1 MTETI
6 FDMSGVYGGELFSP
20 PGATVLDF
28 KALNGTNCYCA
39 AESADAVRNTVAAGR
54 TQLPG
59 MKLNWIDTGDYHYLT
74 AILMESVCE
83 PFELLLYDNHSDR
96 QALAFEQPGMLSCG
110 SWVQWALDHNPNL
123 RTVRWVNGDGVLS
136 TTPNSSGSEM
146 AATTIGA
153 SLPLYLSIDLDILG
167 VRDFTTDWN
176 QGSTTFDWLKT
187 SLIKEAGRRKIHGID
202 ICGGL
207 TAAKGARSSDL
218 TKNKALRLALREYI
232 LENFNTTSL

>member
-6 FDMSGVYGGELFSP
+6 FDMSGVYGGELFFP
-20 PGATVLDF
+20 PGAAVLDF
-28 KALNGTNCYCA
+28 KTLNGTNCYCA
-39 AESADAVRNTVAAGR
+39 AESADAVRRIIAEG
-54 TQLPG
+54 QIQIPG
-59 MKLNWIDTGDYHYLT
+59 TKLNWIDTGDYHYLT
-74 AILMESVCE
+74 AILMESVRE

-96 QALAFEQPGMLSCG
+96 QALAFEQPGMFSCG

-123 RTVRWVNGDGVLS
+123 RTVRWVNGDGILS
-136 TTPNSSGSEM
+136 ITENPSGGEVASNTNGAPLTTY
-146 AATTIGA
+146 I
-153 SLPLYLSIDLDILG
+153 SIDLDILG
-167 VRDFTTDWN
+167 TLEFATDWN
-176 QGSTTFDWLKT
+176 QGSMTFNWLKS

>member
-20 PGATVLDF
+20 PGAAVLDF
-28 KALNGTNCYCA
+28 KTLNGTNCYCA
-39 AESADAVRNTVAAGR
+39 AESADAVRRIIAEG
-54 TQLPG
+54 QIQIPG
-59 MKLNWIDTGDYHYLT
+59 TKLNWIDTGDYHYLT
-74 AILMESVCE
+74 AILMESVRE

-123 RTVRWVNGDGVLS
+123 RTVRWVNGNGVLS

-176 QGSTTFDWLKT
+176 QGSMTFDWLKT
-187 SLIKEAGRRKIHGID
+187 SLIKEAGHRKIHGID

-218 TKNKALRLALREYI
+218 MTNKALRLALREYI